1 MGLIQYCF
9 LFLVVHVVFN
19 EPRGGYGAR
28 VGGSI
33 SDAPAPAPDTALT
46 PDADLA
52 ADTAPASDMTP
63 ASETPLTTG
72 GVCKT
77 MVTRAGYKCQE
88 FTVTTEDGYILS
100 LQRVNSAKGNVKTK
114 EPAFLQQGL
123 FMDGASWFL
132 DSPKESLGFILAD
145 NGYDVWVGN
154 TRGTRYSR
162 RHKNLDASFPLYW
175 DYSWDDMALSDLPAY
190 INFVYKQTKKK
201 INYIGRKL
209 TILDIPSNYIYCHWQ
224 GTIMA
229 LASFSLGPKAPDEVL
244 TKLKAAALLSPVA
257 YLSYMLNEMNRAVAK
272 TFPTEFGGE
281 VMAEINM
288 SQPQTAAYLGAICKS
303 IPGLNCYDSV
313 SSFTGKNCCLN
324 ATSFDKF
331 IANSPQSTSA
341 KNGIHLAQTSNSGKF
356 TKYNYGIGN
365 ILKYGQATP
374 PPYPLTNIP
383 KDLPIFMSYGDND
396 ALAYPKDVEHLL
408 SDMKHPKNKLE
419 VQRIKNYGHLDF
431 IIATNANRIVF
442 KPMIAFLKRQK

>member
-1 MGLIQYCF
+1 MDLIQYCF
-9 LFLVVHVVFN
+9 LFLVVFHVVFN
-19 EPRGGYGAR
+19 EPRGAYGTR
-28 VGGSI
+28 FGGSI
-33 SDAPAPAPDTALT
+33 SYAPATAPDTAPAPNTT
-46 PDADLA
+46 PTSAPA
-52 ADTAPASDMTP
+52 PTAP
-63 ASETPLTTG
+63 LTAG
-72 GVCKT
+72 GVCES
-77 MVTRAGYKCQE
+77 MVNRVAGYKCQE
-88 FTVTTEDGYILS
+88 FTVTTKDGYILS
-100 LQRVNSAKGNVKTK
+100 LQRVNSAKGNPKTK
-114 EPAFLQQGL
+114 EPAFLQHGL

-132 DSPKESLGFILAD
+132 DSPKQSLGFILAD
-145 NGYDVWVGN
+145 SGYDVWVGN

-175 DYSWDDMALSDLPAY
+175 DFSWDDMALSDLPAY

-201 INYIGRKL
+201 INYIGH
-209 TILDIPSNYIYCHWQ
+209 SQ

-257 YLSYMLNEMNRAVAK
+257 YLSYMLDEFSRTVAK
-272 TFPTEFGGE
+272 TFPAEFGGE

-288 SQPQTAAYLGAICKS
+288 R
-303 IPGLNCYDSV
+303 
-313 SSFTGKNCCLN
+313 KNCCLN

-341 KNGIHLAQTSNSGKF
+341 KNSLHLAQTSRSGKF
-356 TKYNYGIGN
+356 TKYDYGIGN
-365 ILKYGQATP
+365 MLKYGQPTP

-383 KDLPIFMSYGDND
+383 KDIPLFISYGVND
-396 ALAYPKDVEHLL
+396 ALADPKDVEHLL

-419 VQRIKNYGHLDF
+419 VQKIPNYGHLDF
-431 IIATNANRIVF
+431 IIATNANSLIF